1 MLKLR
6 FCHLIFVLCT
16 LSFVISFS
24 NCSAQPISSAELIQ
38 NAKVYDGR
46 TIVYTGEVIG
56 DIMARGDFAWVNIND
71 GKNAIGVWMNKGLAA
86 NIIYTGSYRFKGDL
100 IEIIGVFHR
109 ACPDHG
115 GDLDIHAQGVRK
127 INSGRQ
133 TIERFNLN
141 KRNMS
146 LVLLGILCLV
156 LVLRQLK

>member
-6 FCHLIFVLCT
+6 LSHLVFMLCT

-86 NIIYTGSYRFKGDL
+86 NIIYTGSYRFKGDSV
-100 IEIIGVFHR
+100 EIIGVFHR

-141 KRNMS
+141 KRNMA

-156 LVLRQLK
+156 LVLRQLR